1 MGRLRAVLIVVA
13 GCVVLCPVVARAQA
27 TLAGVVRDTS
37 GAVMPGVSVEV
48 SSDAL
53 IDRVRT
59 TVTDGSGQ
67 WRIVDLRPGIY
78 VLKFSLTGFNQVV
91 HEGVD
96 VSGSGVIT
104 IPTELRVGNLQES
117 ITVQAETPAVDVQT
131 AKREVVLQQAFVAS
145 LPATRNYSAILAA
158 IPAIDLFLSTSAQT
172 TPEMVLFSARGGSS
186 FEGRM
191 QIDGMTVA
199 AAFSGGGVSSFTYN
213 TADTTEMQVTVSGG
227 LGESETGGP
236 VMNLIPKSGGN
247 TFAGSAFWSGAGDWS
262 RSENINDEL
271 RSFGITRGPA
281 LKNSWDV
288 SGSLGGPIKR
298 DRLWFYGTVR
308 NFGSGRVVENAAS
321 PNLFA
326 GDPAKWDYTPDRSID
341 EILNSQSREVY
352 SGRLTGQL
360 GKHRL
365 SFSQENQYRCDGS
378 TRTPQGEGCRTQ
390 SGSSISLGSQP
401 SIFGYQS
408 PEAHAGYFTNPYYL
422 TQATWTMPMT
432 NKLLLEAGYSR
443 FAYRPVFGTPPS
455 DGVFNLISVTEQGTL
470 CGRIGSPASPAAECQ
485 FTTDPVGWWRASSNM
500 TYRSVN
506 TYNSNWANPSN
517 FRASASYIT
526 GSHSVKLGYQGAYQI
541 SDETEMTNPS
551 LISYRFNQRVANQF
565 TIRLPNWQEAN
576 RTVQHSGY
584 IQDQWTMKR
593 LTVQGAIRYDHAYS
607 WSPAE
612 HNGTTETSRWN
623 AQPITFPRTVSVRGF
638 DDITPRFGA
647 AYDLFGTGKTALK
660 MNVGK
665 YLDAAT
671 NDSNYTANN
680 PSNRIQTT
688 LNRGW
693 TDNDGDYVVDCDIL
707 NPVAQGPTTTG
718 HVDTCAATTGNS
730 LRFGNTLTGLDRIN
744 PAILGGWGVRR
755 YDWQVGAAIQQEVL
769 PRVSVEVAYNRR
781 WWGNYTVVNNEAL
794 GANDFETW
802 VFTAPNDPR
811 LPGGGGYNITE
822 YEVKPEAAS
831 RTPSNYETFE
841 TDFGPARVNYWH
853 GVEVTANARMRNGL
867 TFQGGTSTGREIEDQ
882 CETYPNYTRSVVGAS
897 TRSPRNCRV
906 VAPFQ
911 TTFRA
916 SSSYAVPKVDVL
928 VSSIVRIT
936 PPPVIFSANYLVP
949 NATVALQLG
958 HLPAGGTATG
968 NQTVN
973 LIDTNQM
980 YAEDRI
986 YLVDMRFAKIFRFG
1000 GKRFDIG
1007 ADLYNLFNKNYATVF
1022 DGNYD
1027 AVPAAGLGPG
1037 GEWLRPTTIVQP
1049 RFVRLNVTVDF

>member
-1 MGRLRAVLIVVA
+1 MGRLRAVFVVVV
-13 GCVVLCPVVARAQA
+13 GCVLLLPAVVRAQA

-78 VLKFSLTGFNQVV
+78 ALKFSLAGFNQVL
-91 HEGVD
+91 HEGIE

-104 IPTELRVGNLQES
+104 IPAELRVGNLQES

-131 AKREVVLQQAFVAS
+131 ARREVVLQSQFIAS
-145 LPATRNYSAILAA
+145 LPATRNYSAILAT
-158 IPAIDLFLSTSAQT
+158 IPAIDFFAIDPSSAQT
-172 TPEMVLFSARGGSS
+172 TPEMVLFSARGGS
-186 FEGRM
+186 FNEGRM
-191 QIDGMTVA
+191 QINGMTVA
-199 AAFSGGGVSSFTYN
+199 AAFNGGGVSSFTYS
-213 TADTTEMQVTVSGG
+213 TSDAAEMQVTVSGG
-227 LGESETGGP
+227 LGENETGGP
-236 VMNLIPKSGGN
+236 TVNLIPRSGGN

-262 RSENINDEL
+262 RSENIDDEL
-271 RSFGITRGPA
+271 RSYGILRGAA
-281 LKNSWDV
+281 LKKSWDV

-298 DRLWFYGTVR
+298 DRLWFFGTVR
-308 NFGSGRVVENAAS
+308 NFGSGRVIEAGAS
-321 PNLFA
+321 PNLYA
-326 GDPAKWDYTPDRSID
+326 GDATRWEYAPDTSIN
-341 EILNSQSREVY
+341 EILNLQRRQEY
-352 SGRLTGQL
+352 SGQLTSQL

-365 SFSQENQYRCDGS
+365 SVSQDNQYRCDGS
-378 TRTPQGEGCRTQ
+378 TLTPQGEGCRTQ
-390 SGSSISLGSQP
+390 SGHSIGLGNAP
-401 SIFGYQS
+401 SVFGYNS

-422 TQATWTMPMT
+422 TQVTWTVPMT
-432 NKLLLEAGYSR
+432 NRLLLEGGYSR
-443 FAYRPVFGTPPS
+443 FAYRPVFGTAPS
-455 DGVFNLISVTEQGTL
+455 DGIFSLIAVQEQSAIDGH
-470 CGRIGSPASPAAECQ
+470 
-485 FTTDPVGWWRASSNM
+485 RANF
-500 TYRSVN
+500 TYRAIN
-506 TYNSNWANPSN
+506 NYRKDWANPN
-517 FRASASYIT
+517 YFKASASYIT
-526 GSHSVKLGYQGAYQI
+526 GAHNMKAGYQGAYQI
-541 SDETEMTNPS
+541 SDTTTVTNPT
-551 LISYRFNQRVANQF
+551 LMQYRFNQRVPNQF
-565 TIRLPNWQEAN
+565 TIRLPNWQTAD
-576 RTVQHSGY
+576 RTVQHSAF
-584 IQDQWTMKR
+584 IQDRWTVNR
-593 LTVQGAIRYDHAYS
+593 LTLQGAIRYDHAYS

-612 HNGTTETSRWN
+612 HNGTSETSRWN

-647 AYDLFGTGKTALK
+647 AYDVFGTGKTALK
-660 MNVGK
+660 LNVGK

-730 LRFGNTLTGLDRIN
+730 LRFGNQLTGLDRIN
-744 PAILGGWGVRR
+744 PAILGGWGARR
-755 YDWQVGAAIQQEVL
+755 YDWQVGVAVQQEVL

-811 LPGGGGYNITE
+811 LPGGGGYSIVE

-841 TDFGPARVNYWH
+841 SDFGPARINYWH

-882 CETYPNYTRSVVGAS
+882 CELYQNYTRSVFGAS

-911 TTFRA
+911 TTFRGSA
-916 SSSYAVPKVDVL
+916 SYTVPKVDVL
-928 VSSIVRIT
+928 VSSIIRLT
-936 PPPVIFSANYLVP
+936 PPPAIFSANILVP
-949 NATVALQLG
+949 NTTVALQLG
-958 HLPAGGTATG
+958 HLPGGGTATG

-980 YAEDRI
+980 YAEDRV
-986 YLVDMRFAKIFRFG
+986 YQVDMRFAKIFRFV

-1007 ADLYNLFNKNYATVF
+1007 ADLYNLFNINTATAF

-1027 AVPAAGLGPG
+1027 AVPAPGLGPG

-1049 RFVRLNVTVDF
+1049 RFVRVNVTVDF

>member
-1 MGRLRAVLIVVA
+1 MGRLRAVLVIVV
-13 GCVVLCPVVARAQA
+13 GCVLLFPAVVRAQA

-37 GAVMPGVSVEV
+37 GAVMPGVTVEA

-59 TVTDGSGQ
+59 TVTDGTGQ

-91 HEGVD
+91 HEGID

-131 AKREVVLQQAFVAS
+131 AKREVVLQQNFVAS

-172 TPEMVLFSARGGSS
+172 TPEMVLFSARGGST

-213 TADTTEMQVTVSGG
+213 TADTTEMQVTISGG

-271 RSFGITRGPA
+271 RSYGITRGPA

-308 NFGSGRVVENAAS
+308 NFGSGRVIETGPR
-321 PNLFA
+321 PNLYA
-326 GDPAKWDYTPDRSID
+326 GDASQWGYTPDTSIT
-341 EILNSQSREVY
+341 EVLNLQAREVY
-352 SGRLTGQL
+352 SGRLTGQI
-360 GKHRL
+360 GKHRI

-378 TRTPQGEGCRTQ
+378 TRTREGDGCRKPK
-390 SGSSISLGSQP
+390 GSSIGLGAAA
-401 SIFGYQS
+401 FGFIGPIS
-408 PEAHAGYFTNPYYL
+408 PEAHAGYFPSPYYL

-432 NKLLLEAGYSR
+432 NKLLLEGGYSR
-443 FAYRPVFGTPPS
+443 FAYVPVFGQLPS
-455 DGVFNLISVTEQGTL
+455 DGIFDLIQVTEQSAIDGH
-470 CGRIGSPASPAAECQ
+470 AAN
-485 FTTDPVGWWRASSNM
+485 FV
-500 TYRSVN
+500 YRSVN
-506 TYNSNWANPSN
+506 TYNKNWANPNN

-526 GSHSVKLGYQGAYQI
+526 GSHSMKVGYQGAYQI
-541 SDETEMTNPS
+541 ADETEHTNPN
-551 LISYRFNQRVANQF
+551 LISYRFNQRVPNQF

-576 RTVQHSGY
+576 RTVQHSAY

-607 WSPAE
+607 WSPAD
-612 HNGTTETSRWN
+612 HNGTSETSRWN

-647 AYDLFGTGKTALK
+647 AYDVFGTGKTALK
-660 MNVGK
+660 LNVGK

-730 LRFGNTLTGLDRIN
+730 LRFGNQLTGLDRIN
-744 PAILGGWGVRR
+744 PAILGGWGARR
-755 YDWQVGAAIQQEVL
+755 YDWQVGVAVQQEVL

-811 LPGGGGYNITE
+811 LPGGGGYPIVE

-841 TDFGPARVNYWH
+841 SDFGPARINYWH

-882 CETYPNYTRSVVGAS
+882 CEVYQNYTRSVFGAS

-911 TTFRA
+911 TTFRGSA
-916 SSSYAVPKVDVL
+916 SYTVPKVDVL

-936 PPPVIFSANYLVP
+936 PPSAIFSANILVP
-949 NATVALQLG
+949 NTTVALQLG
-958 HLPAGGTATG
+958 HLPGGGTATG

-973 LIDTNQM
+973 LIDTNQL
-980 YAEDRI
+980 YADNRI

-1007 ADLYNLFNKNYATVF
+1007 ADLYNMFNINTATVF

-1027 AVPAAGLGPG
+1027 AVPAPGLGPG

-1049 RFVRLNVTVDF
+1049 RFVRVNVTVDF